1 MNRVIVVLKPT
12 EYRKHLTSFHA
23 AIVYIY
29 NNNVFIQ
36 YKYAYTNKFF
46 KIMQYRTEIL

>member
-12 EYRKHLTSFHA
+12 EHRKHLTSFHA

-29 NNNVFIQ
+29 NNNVVVAKKQ
-36 YKYAYTNKFF
+36 DSDDEQKDKV
-46 KIMQYRTEIL
+46 